1 MRYAKYFAHGVLAFA
16 LSTVAPAQA
25 QNADEIEAAFTDHLL
40 TVSEYRDPHA
50 PSDFL
55 MQVEFRL
62 GKHDAAQATLDAE
75 LVELRPNQAGLT
87 TVWGLR
93 TIGADLGT
101 RTRVR
106 GFVRQALAS

>member
-1 MRYAKYFAHGVLAFA
+1 MERRSKPRVPLR
-16 LSTVAPAQA
+16 VPAQVDLGDQKVA
-25 QNADEIEAAFTDHLL
+25 CMVVDI
-40 TVSEYRDPHA
+40 SEHGLAVLIDARVE
-50 PSDFL
+50 PSNL

-62 GKHDAAQATLDAE
+62 GKEDAAQATLDAE
-75 LVELRPNQAGLT
+75 LVEQRPSQAGLT

-93 TIGADLGT
+93 TVGADLGT